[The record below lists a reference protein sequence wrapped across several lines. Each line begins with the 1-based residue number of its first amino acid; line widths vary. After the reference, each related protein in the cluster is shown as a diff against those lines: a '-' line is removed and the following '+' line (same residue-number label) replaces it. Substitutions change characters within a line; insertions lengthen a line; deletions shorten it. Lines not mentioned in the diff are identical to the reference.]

1 MSRAGPLPASPPGAH
16 VVARLPVGRAFRIE
30 PTQDGAAV
38 LLIEAPTRDDV
49 EALRQARRQINSKL
63 GGTDGRR

>member
-16 VVARLPVGRAFRIE
+16 VVARLPAGRAFRIE

-38 LLIEAPTRDDV
+38 LLIEAPTRDDGRAIKEV
-49 EALRQARRQINSKL
+49 RRQVGRKL
-63 GGTDGRR
+63 GGGDGRR